1 MQTSPNKANKVALP
15 ARTDRSKWATGLAT
29 FLLTAGVLSL
39 ARWKA
44 PFPILLADRFLP
56 GSGWIQILLLAI
68 YGVLLVNKMAG
79 RRDTAGV
86 RLRIW
91 LTFSVIFF
99 AQFILGVTG
108 FDKFLMTGRLHVP
121 VPAVVIAGPIFRGER
136 FFMPIL
142 FASTIILVGPAWCSH
157 LCYIG
162 AWDGLAATTGR
173 RGGSLSSGWT
183 RLRFA
188 VFAATPVFAALLR
201 VFGASASIAG
211 IAAVGFGVVGLAI
224 MAGLSTRRG
233 VMVHC
238 TAICPLG
245 MAGNLLGK
253 ISPFR
258 VRIGPSCT
266 DCGRC
271 TASCRYNA
279 LPAQRI
285 ARRRPGYTCTLCGD
299 CLATCETGALGYTF
313 FRASPSTSRLVFLT
327 LAISLHAVFLGV
339 ARI

>member
-1 MQTSPNKANKVALP
+1 VSGRGSSAAVHP
-15 ARTDRSKWATGLAT
+15 ARVAQSKWAAALAT
-29 FLLTAGVLSL
+29 FLLTAAILSL

-68 YGVLLVNKMAG
+68 YGVFLINRMVD
-79 RRDTAGV
+79 RRDTARI

-91 LTFSVIFF
+91 LAFSIVFF
-99 AQFILGVTG
+99 TQFILGVAG
-108 FDKFLMTGRLHVP
+108 FEKLLMTGRLHVP
-121 VPAVVIAGPIFRGER
+121 VPAVVIAGPIFRGEG

-142 FASTIILVGPAWCSH
+142 FVSTIVLVGPAWCSH

-162 AWDGLAATTGR
+162 AWDGLASTARR

-183 RLRFA
+183 WLRFA
-188 VFAATPVFAALLR
+188 VFAATPVTAVLLR
-201 VFGASASIAG
+201 FFGVSGLSAG
-211 IAAVGFGVVGLAI
+211 IVAVGFGALGLAV

-238 TAICPLG
+238 SAICPLG
-245 MAGNLLGK
+245 VASNLLGK
-253 ISPFR
+253 VSPFR
-258 VRIGPSCT
+258 IRIDPSCT

-279 LPAQRI
+279 LSAQRI
-285 ARRRPGYTCTLCGD
+285 TKRRPGYTCTLCGD
-299 CLATCETGALGYTF
+299 CIASCETGALGYTIF
-313 FRASPSTSRLVFLT
+313 GASPPVSRLIFLT
-327 LAISLHAVFLGV
+327 LVVSLHAVFLGV

>member
-1 MQTSPNKANKVALP
+1 MNTSPNRTIEAALP
-15 ARTDRSKWATGLAT
+15 ARGAQSKWAAALLT
-29 FLLTAGVLSL
+29 FLLTAGILSL

-68 YGVLLVNKMAG
+68 YGVLLINRMAD
-79 RRDTAGV
+79 RRDTAGI
-86 RLRIW
+86 RLKIW
-91 LTFSVIFF
+91 LTFSVVFF
-99 AQFILGVTG
+99 AQFILGVAG
-108 FDKFLMTGRLHVP
+108 LEKLLMTGRLHVP

-142 FASTIILVGPAWCSH
+142 FVSTIILVGPAWCSH

-162 AWDGLAATTGR
+162 AWDGLAATARR

-183 RLRFA
+183 WLRFA
-188 VFAATPVFAALLR
+188 VFAATPVLAVLLR
-201 VFGASASIAG
+201 FFKVSGLSAGIIATGFGAL
-211 IAAVGFGVVGLAI
+211 GLAV

-245 MAGNLLGK
+245 LASNLLGRV
-253 ISPFR
+253 SPFR
-258 VRIGPSCT
+258 IRIGPSCT

-279 LPAQRI
+279 LSAQRI
-285 ARRRPGYTCTLCGD
+285 AKRRPGYTCTLCGD
-299 CLATCETGALGYTF
+299 CIASCETGALGYTF
-313 FRASPSTSRLVFLT
+313 FRASPSTSRLIFLV
-327 LAISLHAVFLGV
+327 LAVSLHAVFLGV